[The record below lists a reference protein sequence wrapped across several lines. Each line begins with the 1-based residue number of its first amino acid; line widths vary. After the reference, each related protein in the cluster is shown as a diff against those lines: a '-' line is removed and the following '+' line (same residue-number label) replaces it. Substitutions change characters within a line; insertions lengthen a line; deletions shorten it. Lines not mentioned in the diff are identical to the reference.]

1 MAVALKGVDKFYIAK
16 VIKDDADGIEYDTP
30 KQLTAIQHVTREDA
44 EESAKVY
51 GDNKVQIVVKGE
63 GTQSATFTTFAL
75 KPIELAE
82 LLGQEIV
89 GDAMVSTNRAE
100 DVNFGIM
107 YRLKRTDVTYTYV
120 ALAKGKFL
128 APGEDVE
135 TENDGTDVTMLELS
149 VELLST
155 IFEFDVNGKKASYKY
170 LQLQEEE
177 GKDYSTS
184 FFAEMPTP
192 ENLKTIQGL
201 TDDGDGV

>member
-16 VIKDDADGIEYDTP
+16 VIKDDVDGIEYDVP
-30 KQLTAIQHVTREDA
+30 KQLVAIQHVTREDA

-63 GTQSATFTTFAL
+63 GTQTATFTTFAL
-75 KPIELAE
+75 KPKELAE
-82 LLGQEIV
+82 LLGHEVV

-100 DVNFGIM
+100 DVTFGIM
-107 YRLKRTDVTYTYV
+107 YRLKRTDGSYTYV

-128 APGEDVE
+128 APSEDVE

-149 VELLST
+149 VELLSSVYE
-155 IFEFDVNGKKASYKY
+155 FEVNGKKASYKY

-177 GKDYSTS
+177 GKDYSTT
-184 FFAEMPTP
+184 FFAEMQTP
-192 ENLKTIQGL
+192 DTLATIQGL
-201 TDDGDGV
+201 TVGD